1 MKRRFIAL
9 ALLFAGM
16 AIFAQNI
23 NIESEVRM
31 LALGDSYTIG
41 ESVQTSQRWPHQLMA
56 ALVELGREAEDPDY
70 IATTGWTTTQLIQ
83 GIDMYLDRDKK
94 YNLVSILIG
103 VNNQYQGLDI
113 SSYEPELKKIINLA
127 LDVVHQDASRVF
139 ILSIPDYAFTPFGAG
154 KSSISEE
161 LDAYNAINKRLAS
174 EYDIAYIDIT
184 PISRNGLKDPSL
196 VAIDGLHPSADQYK
210 QWIGKILTSLE
221 LRETTDP

>member
-1 MKRRFIAL
+1 MQRRLFVL

-16 AIFAQNI
+16 AIFAQKI
-23 NIESEVRM
+23 RIDSDIRM

-41 ESVQTSQRWPHQLMA
+41 ESVETHQCWPHQLMA

-113 SSYEPELKKIINLA
+113 SSYEPDLIKIINLA
-127 LDVVHQDASRVF
+127 LDVVKQDNSSVF
-139 ILSIPDYAFTPFGAG
+139 MLSIPDYAYTPFGGG
-154 KSSISEE
+154 KSSISKE
-161 LDAYNAINKRLAS
+161 LDVYNAINRRLAA
-174 EYDIAYIDIT
+174 EYNIAYIDIT
-184 PISRNGLKDPSL
+184 PISRTGLDHPTL
-196 VAIDGLHPSADQYK
+196 LAIDGLHPSGSQY
-210 QWIGKILTSLE
+210 GKWVEEILNYLD
-221 LRETTDP
+221 LK